1 MAESTG
7 PILAIGAITMANR
20 SVFHD
25 KPVEW
30 RAAVATG
37 IAAVAFAGAEKIWSP
52 GVRMLAWTALVAVCF
67 TRIEA
72 DVPSPVESAL
82 SWWDGGAPNKSGAG
96 GGAVKTGGGAGSMF
110 V

>member
-1 MAESTG
+1 MSQTTG
-7 PILAIGAITMANR
+7 PILAIGAITTANR

-25 KPVEW
+25 KPVDF
-30 RAAVATG
+30 RPVVATG
-37 IAAVAFAGAEKIWSP
+37 LAALAFAAAERLWPAGA
-52 GVRMLAWTALVAVCF
+52 RMLAWTALIAVCL

-82 SWWDGGAPNKSGAG
+82 AWWDQPAG
-96 GGAVKTGGGAGSMF
+96 KTTSKTAASRT